1 MNIQKLFLATLLLI
15 LPIFCFGWGFPTRQ
29 KKDETIQ
36 PQQNVR
42 SDEIPE
48 EINESGPASPAQ
60 IQQTIDKIRKS
71 PEDLKNEKEERKK
84 EGSNPIIEL
93 KTKKMKKL
101 FHIFENPDYYHDQG
115 VKIPRG
121 ILLVGP
127 PGSGKTTYVK
137 ELATRG
143 ECWLYSQQAAAIG
156 GSFAQE
162 GVEYLKALC
171 LDAFNHATRKH
182 PAIVF
187 LDEIDLL
194 VRSRDDLGGGSGG
207 VDMSKTLMFLATEI
221 EKDKYEHVIFIGATN
236 RPGDLDAA
244 FKRAGRIDK
253 TIEFEM
259 PNEQELEDAIRQ
271 FSIDFPILKG
281 KEPVHLAKKMF
292 NEEFSYAYVKLV
304 LSEAVENAL
313 YEGRD
318 TVIQEDYDYAM
329 SCAIKKIKEDRL
341 RGWPHERSELEKDHK
356 CFTTIVGS
364 LPTHDIMAAIQIMK
378 HRGYDG
384 DLIDIVER
392 MGPQTRT

>member
-84 EGSNPIIEL
+84 EGSNPIIEF

-162 GVEYLKALC
+162 GVEYLKAFGDNPKNSLVFVAYQGEGSLGRRIQRGEREIMFAHGTKQETMTLKCRIETLEGFSGHSGRKQLMNFLYRCNPRPRKMIVNHGESSRC
-171 LDAFNHATRKH
+171 LDFASSVHKLYR
-182 PAIVF
+182 
-187 LDEIDLL
+187 
-194 VRSRDDLGGGSGG
+194 
-207 VDMSKTLMFLATEI
+207 I
-221 EKDKYEHVIFIGATN
+221 ETSAPKNLESI
-236 RPGDLDAA
+236 
-244 FKRAGRIDK
+244 RI
-253 TIEFEM
+253 
-259 PNEQELEDAIRQ
+259 R
-271 FSIDFPILKG
+271 
-281 KEPVHLAKKMF
+281 
-292 NEEFSYAYVKLV
+292 
-304 LSEAVENAL
+304 
-313 YEGRD
+313 
-318 TVIQEDYDYAM
+318 
-329 SCAIKKIKEDRL
+329 
-341 RGWPHERSELEKDHK
+341 
-356 CFTTIVGS
+356 
-364 LPTHDIMAAIQIMK
+364 
-378 HRGYDG
+378 
-384 DLIDIVER
+384 
-392 MGPQTRT
+392 